1 MIVKRVVDL
10 AEFRA
15 DGMGKSSVARGDFV
29 YAGLNAFEP
38 GQEHKAHAHEGQDKL
53 YFVLEGAGEVS
64 VGDETELLTAGD
76 LALAPAGVMHSVK
89 NPGPNRLVVL
99 TILAPPPRAK

>member
-53 YFVLEGAGEVS
+53 YFVLDGSGEVT

-76 LALAPAGVMHSVK
+76 LALAPAGVMHAVK

-99 TILAPPPRAK
+99 TILAPPPRAR

>member
-1 MIVKRVVDL
+1 MIVKRIVDL
-10 AEFRA
+10 AEFRTDA
-15 DGMGKSSVARGDFV
+15 MGKSTVARGEFV

-53 YFVLEGAGEVS
+53 YLVLEGAGEVT
-64 VGDETELLTAGD
+64 VGDQTELLTTGD

-89 NPGPNRLVVL
+89 NPGPSRLVVL
-99 TILAPPPRAK
+99 AILAPPPRAK

>member
-15 DGMGKSSVARGDFV
+15 DGMGKSTVARGDFV

-38 GQEHKAHAHEGQDKL
+38 GQEHQAHAHEGQDKL
-53 YFVLEGAGEVS
+53 YFVLDGSGEVT

>member
-53 YFVLEGAGEVS
+53 YFVLDGSGEVT